1 MCCLPSTLFLL
12 FTSLY
17 LSLHYTRCQC
27 VSHLLRVIAK
37 AINVSR
43 GGDGIGG
50 GGEIEMEQLMGSTAT
65 ETPVQ
70 PCGQQQTGK
79 LISICT
85 TAKWPSGYC
94 CCCCCCL
101 PSLSSL
107 LTLSCLPLASLLLP
121 QRVVHF
127 ANEQQALPCC
137 HRYRLLPSAC
147 CLLPSACLA
156 NLLPCCL
163 LPPPYELILCHW
175 TVG

>member
-1 MCCLPSTLFLL
+1 MLSLLSSCSSTLSPLFLPL
-12 FTSLY
+12 HT
-17 LSLHYTRCQC
+17 LSVRVALAASHRDGNKCIERWRC
-27 VSHLLRVIAK
+27 
-37 AINVSR
+37 
-43 GGDGIGG
+43 GIGG
-50 GGEIEMEQLMGSTAT
+50 GGAIKMEQLMGSTAT
-65 ETPVQ
+65 EAPVQ

-94 CCCCCCL
+94 CCCCCL
-101 PSLSSL
+101 PPFSGSFSLSF
-107 LTLSCLPLASLLLP
+107 LPLASLLP

-147 CLLPSACLA
+147 RAT
-156 NLLPCCL
+156 LLPCCL
-163 LPPPYELILCHW
+163 LPPPYELILCRC

>member
-1 MCCLPSTLFLL
+1 MLSIFLL
-12 FTSLY
+12 FNSLLL
-17 LSLHYTRCQC
+17 LSFFHYTRCQC
-27 VSHLLRVIAK
+27 VSHLLRVIAM
-37 AINVSR
+37 AINVSI
-43 GGDGIGG
+43 GGDGMGG
-50 GGEIEMEQLMGSTAT
+50 GGEIEMKQLMGSTAT
-65 ETPVQ
+65 EAPVQ

-101 PSLSSL
+101 PPFSAS
-107 LTLSCLPLASLLLP
+107 LSCLPLASLLLP

-147 CLLPSACLA
+147 CLPCCLA
-156 NLLPCCL
+156 ALLPCCL
-163 LPPPYELILCHW
+163 LPPPYELISCRC